1 MHIQQAISA
10 IRQKG
15 LKEAYKR
22 LLKTRKEC
30 ESKLEEATLQSL
42 HLKVKT

>member
-1 MHIQQAISA
+1 MHIQQAISV

-22 LLKTRKEC
+22 LLKTKKEC
-30 ESKLEEATLQSL
+30 KTNLEEATLYIDFAQDC
-42 HLKVKT
+42 